1 MAGDDSV
8 HVRQALTYVI
18 PTATIVDFYTES
30 DYTPSTL
37 QFRFVQ
43 HALLA
48 RRYEDTRI
56 DERGIHFRI
65 AALQPDMPFAIQV
78 AAVNHTWY
86 RAVLPIVEQKPWISS
101 WRTMRSMMAKN
112 LSITVQV
119 FASSIAATA
128 KEELS
133 LPIYYDDEIVVPR
146 ARAPLGTFAQA
157 TQARMGRRA
166 DTAQGLADYLSS

>member
-1 MAGDDSV
+1 
-8 HVRQALTYVI
+8 
-18 PTATIVDFYTES
+18 
-30 DYTPSTL
+30 
-37 QFRFVQ
+37 
-43 HALLA
+43 
-48 RRYEDTRI
+48 
-56 DERGIHFRI
+56 
-65 AALQPDMPFAIQV
+65 
-78 AAVNHTWY
+78 
-86 RAVLPIVEQKPWISS
+86 
-101 WRTMRSMMAKN
+101 MRSMMAKN